1 MNNLVENVIDGA
13 QSQMRKSGLVGR
25 NGKPNARV
33 NESFKNYSLTGSKQ
47 SLLIKDGNSGAST
60 INIVEP
66 EAMLKR

>member
-1 MNNLVENVIDGA
+1 
-13 QSQMRKSGLVGR
+13 MRKSGLVGR